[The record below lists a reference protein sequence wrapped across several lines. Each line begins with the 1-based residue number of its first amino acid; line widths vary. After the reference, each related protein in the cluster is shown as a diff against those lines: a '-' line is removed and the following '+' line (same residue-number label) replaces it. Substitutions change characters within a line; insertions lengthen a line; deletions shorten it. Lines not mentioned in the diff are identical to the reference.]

1 MTKQPHT
8 DELMRLVS
16 ELDPAPADRVA
27 EALTKSELNAARDRA
42 RSLADRSGRRGRPT
56 RPRLVIRTAGL
67 AAAGAVVILIAVL
80 GGGIGDSGG
89 GDSAFAEDAV
99 EVAEANPRLLVT
111 APGWSVTGANEFEP
125 DQGEV
130 RFGNG
135 QRDLSMTW
143 YPADLYEDY
152 YEDRSFVQQ
161 TSMSFPELGPSRT
174 VRYSSTDFA
183 TMLKPQGDVFL
194 EIRASLPAD
203 DYRAVLRSLEPVDVD
218 TWLRA
223 MPATVVQPSDRS
235 PAVAEIAADMP
246 LPPGLDLTQ
255 LQDETAVL
263 DRYQLIA
270 ATASLVACG
279 WLDRW
284 AAAVESGDAAT
295 AAEATQAMQTARNW
309 KALREIEGQG
319 GYSQVLWQL
328 AEAMRK
334 DRHDRLLEP
343 AGADTLEDG
352 RVYQFGPGYATALG
366 CDSEYRRLVKD
377 PR

>member
-1 MTKQPHT
+1 MTKKRHT
-8 DELMRLVS
+8 EELMRIVS
-16 ELDPAPADRVA
+16 ELDPAPAERVA
-27 EALTKSELNAARDRA
+27 KELPERELNAARDRA
-42 RSLADRSGRRGRPT
+42 RTLASRSGPHMQPTGRK
-56 RPRLVIRTAGL
+56 LVIRTAGL
-67 AAAGAVVILIAVL
+67 AAAGAVAIVIAIL

-89 GDSAFAEDAV
+89 GHSAFAEAAV
-99 EVAEANPRLLVT
+99 EVAEANPRLIVT
-111 APGWSVTGANEFEP
+111 APGWSVTSANEFEP

-135 QRDLSMTW
+135 KRSLSMTW

-183 TMLKPQGDVFL
+183 TMLEPQGDVFL

-203 DYRAVLRSLEPVDVD
+203 QYKTVLASLEPVGVD

-223 MPATVVQPSDRS
+223 MPATVVGPSDRS
-235 PAVAEIAADMP
+235 SAVDDIVADMP
-246 LPPGLDLTQ
+246 LPPGLDLTRW
-255 LQDETAVL
+255 QDEAAVL

-270 ATASLVACG
+270 ETASLVACG

-295 AAEATQAMQTARNW
+295 AAEATKAMQTARNW
-309 KALREIEGQG
+309 KALREIEDQG
-319 GYSQVLWQL
+319 GYSQVLWQM
-328 AEAMRK
+328 ADAMRK
-334 DRHDRLLEP
+334 DRRDLLLES
-343 AGADTLEDG
+343 AGSDRLEDG
-352 RVYQFGPGYATALG
+352 RVYEFGPKYATALG
-366 CDSEYRRLVKD
+366 CDSEYRRLV
-377 PR
+377 RGS